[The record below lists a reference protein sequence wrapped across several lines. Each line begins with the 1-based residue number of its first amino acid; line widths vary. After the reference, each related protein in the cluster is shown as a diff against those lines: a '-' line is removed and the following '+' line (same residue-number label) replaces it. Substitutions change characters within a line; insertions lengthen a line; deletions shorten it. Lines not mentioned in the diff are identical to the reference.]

1 MVQGKLRPFTT
12 LVFLRFRGGEFA
24 APHTELL
31 LEDGG
36 EGEGE
41 LDGGEGGC

>member
-12 LVFLRFRGGEFA
+12 LAFLRFRGGEFA
-24 APHTELL
+24 GSHAELL

-36 EGEGE
+36 EGEEE
-41 LDGGEGGC
+41 LDGGDVGC

>member
-12 LVFLRFRGGEFA
+12 VACLRFRGGELA
-24 APHTELL
+24 GSQADLL

-36 EGEGE
+36 EGDEE
-41 LDGGEGGC
+41 LEGGEA